1 MKIVVDYYQSFPR
14 LKMRPKLTSRISAQI
29 ESESFPSLS
38 SLGEII
44 NLCHFRQ
51 FDFPVFLYYLGFGE
65 TLRMKIRFQSTS
77 PFSSH
82 IFLCRLYFVS
92 VLLIHLHKFWGGRVG
107 KEM

>member
-14 LKMRPKLTSRISAQI
+14 LKMRPKLTSRISYSDRI
-29 ESESFPSLS
+29 RKLSSS

-65 TLRMKIRFQSTS
+65 TL
-77 PFSSH
+77 
-82 IFLCRLYFVS
+82 
-92 VLLIHLHKFWGGRVG
+92 G
-107 KEM
+107 